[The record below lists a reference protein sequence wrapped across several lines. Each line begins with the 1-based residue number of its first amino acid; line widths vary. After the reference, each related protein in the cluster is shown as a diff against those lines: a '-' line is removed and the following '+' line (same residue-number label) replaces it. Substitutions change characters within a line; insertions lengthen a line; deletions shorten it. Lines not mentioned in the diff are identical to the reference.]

1 MNCELCPRRCGADR
15 SKTQGFCGMGI
26 QPKVVRASL
35 HHWEEPC
42 ISGDNGSG
50 TVFFSG
56 CVMRCVFCQNHE
68 ISAGG
73 FGVEIT
79 TQQLSQLFL
88 RLKSEGAHNINL
100 VNPTHFVP
108 QIIEA
113 LDMVKGELDI
123 PIVYNSGG
131 YERVDTLKQLEGY
144 IDIYLPDVKY
154 FSDEAAVTLSGA
166 LRKEVIPRIDASFFV
181 ANVEYL
187 HKGGRCS
194 SIAALGAN
202 LLKLRPCI
210 DVIEGK
216 MKVTKKYRG
225 NMVKC
230 ITEYVQDR
238 ITQAGDIENSLI
250 FVTSTTGDIYTKMA
264 VDEIKKHKSDFSEIA
279 VTDAGCTV
287 ACHCGEDTLGI
298 LFIRKNDRV

>member
-1 MNCELCPRRCGADR
+1 MAKVKICADSVCDLSNELKERY
-15 SKTQGFCGMGI
+15 GI
-26 QPKVVRASL
+26 ITIPLYVTKGNETL
-35 HHWEEPC
+35 K
-42 ISGDNGSG
+42 D
-50 TVFFSG
+50 
-56 CVMRCVFCQNHE
+56 
-68 ISAGG
+68 
-73 FGVEIT
+73 GVEIT
-79 TQQLSQLFL
+79 RQEVFDHYRSTGKLCSTAAINASDYMDFFREQLTDDDDELIMICIS
-88 RLKSEGAHNINL
+88 SEFSSCFQNACMAADEVGNVYVVDSRNL
-100 VNPTHFVP
+100 STGEGLVA
-108 QIIEA
+108 IEA
-113 LDMVKGELDI
+113 AKMAQQGMSASDI
-123 PIVYNSGG
+123 VM
-131 YERVDTLKQLEGY
+131 K
-144 IDIYLPDVKY
+144 
-154 FSDEAAVTLSGA
+154 